1 MHCSPVKTTVF
12 QAYLAQHI
20 WLCRND
26 PPPPLFY
33 LLSLIDL
40 KELNLLVHC
49 YVIHCFFLWW
59 PDFCQTMSLVRV
71 QTWEASFLGLFP
83 CNHWYE
89 INLNTAVKDPRSL
102 SSLLLLRSSS
112 LEWSGEKYRTTMV
125 SRNRNKI
132 QCGQSRLHLFLFLC
146 WIPPS
151 LLAIVNAPTYSAAE
165 EMSGSTTLYKK
176 VGNLTA
182 NWGRVLTFALFGKK
196 LSLERTLSVQPCIL

>member
-1 MHCSPVKTTVF
+1 MQCNALQSSQNYSFPGISGSTH
-12 QAYLAQHI
+12 LALQERPP
-20 WLCRND
+20 LPFL
-26 PPPPLFY
+26 PPPFPIRPWRIESLSSLFCDS
-33 LLSLIDL
+33 LL
-40 KELNLLVHC
+40 
-49 YVIHCFFLWW
+49 FLWW

-83 CNHWYE
+83 CNHE

-146 WIPPS
+146 WLPPS
-151 LLAIVNAPTYSAAE
+151 LLAIVNAPTYSAA
-165 EMSGSTTLYKK
+165 G
-176 VGNLTA
+176 
-182 NWGRVLTFALFGKK
+182 GREVRFHH
-196 LSLERTLSVQPCIL
+196 SIQESREPDC